1 MIDFTQCT
9 IEPTKFYDGLNG
21 NKLAIY
27 YENELYMLKFP
38 KESHKEDSY
47 ASSTINEHIAS
58 NIFKIL
64 GFNAQDTLL
73 GTYKEDVVVACKDF
87 EGFDKRLINFGK
99 VKNSPLNHSTKGFL
113 DTDFNDTLKIINSQ
127 NIIDSNVLK
136 NFYLEMFI
144 ADTFIANFDR
154 HNGNWGLLAD
164 NNRNIS
170 IAPIYDCGSSL
181 YPKLNDEEI
190 VHYMGHKGSFNDL
203 MLNQTTSAITLNGKK
218 INPQMFLKNNQDLE
232 VFKALKKVHNNID
245 MIKISNLI
253 DSIEIIST
261 LRKDFYKNVLQER
274 GKILEKIIKNA
285 TIDNIQTFSPNQ
297 SLNDRMQILESNQ
310 QSIQKM
316 QNSKDLMQENT
327 KNLTQNSNIIE
338 NSIES
343 KIRRHK

>member
-38 KESHKEDSY
+38 NESHKEDSY
-47 ASSTINEHIAS
+47 ASSTINEYIAS

-73 GTYKEDVVVACKDF
+73 GTYKDEVVVACKDF

-99 VKNSPLNHSTKGFL
+99 VKNSPLNHSAKGFL
-113 DTDFNDTLKIINSQ
+113 DTDFDDTLKIISSQ
-127 NIIDSNVLK
+127 NIIDPNVLK

-218 INPQMFLKNNQDLE
+218 INPQMFLKNNQDLD
-232 VFKALKKVHNNID
+232 VLIALKKVYNNID
-245 MIKISNLI
+245 TTTISNLI
-253 DSIEIIST
+253 DSVEIIST

-274 GKILEKIIKNA
+274 SKILAKIIKSA
-285 TIDNIQTFSPNQ
+285 TIEDIQAFSPNQ
-297 SLNDRMQILESNQ
+297 SLDERIRILESNQ
-310 QSIQKM
+310 QSIQQM
-316 QNSKDLMQENT
+316 QNTKDSTQENT
-327 KNLTQNSNIIE
+327 KDSIQDSN
-338 NSIES
+338 IES
-343 KIRRHK
+343 KKEKLKIRKHK

>member
-9 IEPTKFYDGLNG
+9 IESTKFYDGLNG

-58 NIFKIL
+58 SIFKIL
-64 GFNAQDTLL
+64 SFNAQDTLL
-73 GTYKEDVVVACKDF
+73 GTYKDEVVVACKDF

-113 DTDFNDTLKIINSQ
+113 DTDFEDTLKIINSQ
-127 NIIDSNVLK
+127 TVIDSNVLK
-136 NFYLEMFI
+136 DFYLEMFI

-170 IAPIYDCGSSL
+170 IAPIYNCGSSL
-181 YPKLNDEEI
+181 YPKLNDKEMT
-190 VHYMGHKGSFNDL
+190 HYIEHKDSFTDL

-218 INPQMFLKNNQDLE
+218 INPQMFLRNNQDLDIL
-232 VFKALKKVHNNID
+232 KALQKVYNNIN
-245 MIKISNLI
+245 MTKIFTLI
-253 DSIEIIST
+253 DSVEIIST
-261 LRKDFYKNVLQER
+261 LRKDFYKKVLQER
-274 GKILEKIIKNA
+274 SKILEKIIKNA
-285 TIDNIQTFSPNQ
+285 I
-297 SLNDRMQILESNQ
+297 
-310 QSIQKM
+310 
-316 QNSKDLMQENT
+316 
-327 KNLTQNSNIIE
+327 
-338 NSIES
+338 
-343 KIRRHK
+343 